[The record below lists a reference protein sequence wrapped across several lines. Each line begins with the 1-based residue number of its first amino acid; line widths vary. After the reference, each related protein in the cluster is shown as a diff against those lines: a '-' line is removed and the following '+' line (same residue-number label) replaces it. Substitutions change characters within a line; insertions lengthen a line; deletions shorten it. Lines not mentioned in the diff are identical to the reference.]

1 MTVTPQRLWLQ
12 FRRHKGKV
20 PELILVNHRKMSLID
35 RSQNWLFFYE
45 VWVKIAD
52 IFSGF
57 LLKKKKKKG
66 NHGHIVYTDSTW
78 DFCLS
83 YGSHPIPRSSE
94 SCSSLVSSI
103 IYGSDG
109 CDLAVLYGQ
118 SPTCIFLW
126 PLPTA
131 KSLIPGPAL

>member
-57 LLKKKKKKG
+57 LLKKKKKG
-66 NHGHIVYTDSTW
+66 SHGHIVYIEPGIFASYVGRSPFQEVQRVAPHWSAASLMVLMAVTW
-78 DFCLS
+78 RCFVAS
-83 YGSHPIPRSSE
+83 PPHAYFYGLCQPPSHSFH
-94 SCSSLVSSI
+94 
-103 IYGSDG
+103 
-109 CDLAVLYGQ
+109 VLP
-118 SPTCIFLW
+118 SRH
-126 PLPTA
+126 
-131 KSLIPGPAL
+131 

>member
-12 FRRHKGKV
+12 FWRHKGKV

-57 LLKKKKKKG
+57 LLKKKKKETIVTSYIQIVPG
-66 NHGHIVYTDSTW
+66 IFASHVSHIPFQEVQRAALHW
-78 DFCLS
+78 
-83 YGSHPIPRSSE
+83 
-94 SCSSLVSSI
+94 
-103 IYGSDG
+103 
-109 CDLAVLYGQ
+109 LAASFMVLM
-118 SPTCIFLW
+118 TV
-126 PLPTA
+126 T
-131 KSLIPGPAL
+131 